1 MVPWNKLQSRWHL
14 QSYGGFKIS
23 LFTEIILLTR
33 NSCFKKEEINFPKI
47 DWVGVDQLL
56 TLELRVWRM
65 FRHKM
70 GKNLECG
77 GGLDIKWGIRN
88 ILEFKNLQLMNTIT
102 RKYYT
107 FVLK

>member
-1 MVPWNKLQSRWHL
+1 M
-14 QSYGGFKIS
+14 
-23 LFTEIILLTR
+23 
-33 NSCFKKEEINFPKI
+33 
-47 DWVGVDQLL
+47 L
-56 TLELRVWRM
+56 TLELKVWRM

-102 RKYYT
+102 RKYCT
-107 FVLK
+107 FV